1 MLGLTELISD
11 LENVVVSLSGGP
23 RDYLAPL
30 TLASSFNGG
39 NVKKVYL
46 RSDIN
51 NSLTELELPEAS
63 VRLDSNEKEVISLID
78 QEENINIT
86 NLAGKLGISQST
98 ASRRVNKLSGKD
110 LVKLDTKEE
119 GKIVSPSLKALISL
133 RY

>member
-63 VRLDSNEKEVISLID
+63 VQLDSNEKEVISLID
-78 QEENINIT
+78 QEE
-86 NLAGKLGISQST
+86 
-98 ASRRVNKLSGKD
+98 
-110 LVKLDTKEE
+110 
-119 GKIVSPSLKALISL
+119 KILILQIWLKN
-133 RY
+133 